1 LKTSA
6 LPEFFTSFLLHFFYK
21 IIFISTDSSL
31 FKIDADWCMD
41 YPPSADMAATSNKI
55 DADWCTD
62 TGATDHITS
71 DLDHLAVRERYHGN
85 EQLHVGNGSGLRITH
100 IGHSS
105 FNTATRPMVLR
116 NILHVPEITKDLLSV
131 HKFSRDND
139 VFF

>member
-1 LKTSA
+1 
-6 LPEFFTSFLLHFFYK
+6 
-21 IIFISTDSSL
+21 
-31 FKIDADWCMD
+31 MD

-62 TGATDHITS
+62 MGATDHITS
-71 DLDHLAVRERYHGN
+71 DLDHLAVRERSHGN